1 MKKINFLFV
10 GLIFSIL
17 TILSFSVG
25 YAQDTVINTDT
36 VVQTVNL
43 NDTVLNAGN
52 VINQANDIVQATKG
66 QSTTWIIMLICAVF
80 GVIVRIFYSTYKGVK
95 NTSNSSPMQFM
106 FTYWVK
112 DNALPKITTILT
124 FIVGSGFTVKL
135 PTGIVA
141 YVILGLI
148 AFVCGLFIDYIADI
162 LKTLN
167 KKK

>member
-1 MKKINFLFV
+1 MKKIKFLFF
-10 GLIFSIL
+10 GLLFILAFSIQN
-17 TILSFSVG
+17 F
-25 YAQDTVINTDT
+25 AQDVQNTTDT
-36 VVQTVNL
+36 VLVQS

-66 QSTTWIIMLICAVF
+66 QNTTWIIMLFAAVL
-80 GVIVRIFYSTYKGVK
+80 GVIVRIVYSTIKGVK
-95 NTSNSSPMQFM
+95 NSKNNSPMQFM

-112 DNALPKITTILT
+112 DNALPKITTVLT
-124 FIVGSGFTVKL
+124 FILGSGLTVKL
-135 PTGIVA
+135 PTGAVA

-148 AFVCGLFIDYIADI
+148 AFICGYFIDYVVDI